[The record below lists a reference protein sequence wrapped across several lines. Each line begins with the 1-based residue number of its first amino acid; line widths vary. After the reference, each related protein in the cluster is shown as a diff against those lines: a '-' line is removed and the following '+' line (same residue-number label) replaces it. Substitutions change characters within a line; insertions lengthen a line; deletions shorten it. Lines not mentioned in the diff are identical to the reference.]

1 MSALQRHFTVGGL
14 LRREPGPVTLVV
26 SRGQVRRAGA
36 ARRPEQH
43 ARLSASCPWDRV
55 ASWRSV
61 GARPFMA
68 WCSSCWV
75 SKPRPP
81 RNDSMIGP
89 VLLPL
94 SPYRARAERLVRAAE
109 SACARI
115 HPLTDDV
122 FPSLGEALVWLVA
135 IDDLLSMADSTYR
148 ARRDADPDGAGL
160 PGLTVAMESSP

>member
-1 MSALQRHFTVGGL
+1 
-14 LRREPGPVTLVV
+14 
-26 SRGQVRRAGA
+26 
-36 ARRPEQH
+36 
-43 ARLSASCPWDRV
+43 
-55 ASWRSV
+55 
-61 GARPFMA
+61 
-68 WCSSCWV
+68 
-75 SKPRPP
+75 
-81 RNDSMIGP
+81 MIGP